1 MEDILWIISYE
12 NAHFC
17 GGSQECVVWAKTA
30 DEAELLAADFME
42 QEQRE
47 LFADHYSPR
56 WDDSEEEDYDQ
67 YDNEQAYS
75 VNKVQPLIGSE
86 FEKFYNDPTQRANFY
101 PCVNGR
107 E

>member
-1 MEDILWIISYE
+1 M
-12 NAHFC
+12 
-17 GGSQECVVWAKTA
+17 G
-30 DEAELLAADFME
+30 AELLASDFME

-56 WDDSEEEDYDQ
+56 WDDSEED

-75 VNKVQPLIGSE
+75 VNKIQPLIGSE
-86 FEKFYNDPTQRANFY
+86 FEQFYNDPVQRENFY